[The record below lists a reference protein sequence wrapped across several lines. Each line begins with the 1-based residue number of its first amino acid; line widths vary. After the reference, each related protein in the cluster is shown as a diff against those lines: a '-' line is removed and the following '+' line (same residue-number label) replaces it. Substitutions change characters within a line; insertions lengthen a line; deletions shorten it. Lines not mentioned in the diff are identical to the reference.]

1 MPPKPKFTK
10 DEVVNAALGIVRAQG
25 EAALT
30 ARALAEALGSS
41 ARPIFPLFSGMEE
54 VKEALYEPAFDAFY
68 RYCDGFKDFIPRF
81 KKLGVTLVSFATSEP
96 HLFEFLFI
104 GRRSQTR
111 TLDEWCSSRI
121 ADEAIRVVEE
131 DYGLDH
137 EVAVAFFK
145 EMWIH
150 VFALCVLKVTN
161 AAELTDAQVS
171 DSLSRA
177 FLGLLALARSG
188 HLNDEGVRPVVA
200 GHAAAPD
207 VSPPEF

>member
-41 ARPIFPLFSGMEE
+41 ARPIFTLFSGMEE

-137 EVAVAFFK
+137 EVAVALDGGGVAVERGELFCRRGVEK
-145 EMWIH
+145 THHIDEELDVDEICRGV
-150 VFALCVLKVTN
+150 VF
-161 AAELTDAQVS
+161 
-171 DSLSRA
+171 
-177 FLGLLALARSG
+177 
-188 HLNDEGVRPVVA
+188 
-200 GHAAAPD
+200 
-207 VSPPEF
+207 